1 PDETR
6 EQTQARVAQAIG
18 DPAVE
23 LKPLEDIGFAKPSPI
38 SGPVNEAVHAA
49 VRALWGEVPVSHA
62 MGTGATDSRHL
73 RAIGIQSYG
82 LGASG
87 WHTGSMY
94 MGLLVRGLLQ
104 QCATLG
110 SPGVDEMRWLKPVRG
125 GDLLRGRVTITSVKP
140 SSKHEGRG
148 TVGTLGELF
157 NEQGERVFLVRSAG
171 IFARRPR

>member
-1 PDETR
+1 MMRYFEDFAEGQVYDLGELRVSEPEIVEFARKYDP
-6 EQTQARVAQAIG
+6 QAFHVDPEVAQRSIFG
-18 DPAVE
+18 
-23 LKPLEDIGFAKPSPI
+23 
-38 SGPVNEAVHAA
+38 
-49 VRALWGEVPVSHA
+49 
-62 MGTGATDSRHL
+62 
-73 RAIGIQSYG
+73 G
-82 LGASG
+82 LIASG

-148 TVGTLGELF
+148 TVATLGELF